1 MKGMHSFSSFLQG
14 ATFHSA
20 IKIAESGG
28 IKTETPEQTVTA
40 PLYGCIAAVRVP
52 AKNSLQFC
60 TNLIT
65 QCFCDKLGIVTLS
78 SSAMNSQFSPLFPP

>member
-1 MKGMHSFSSFLQG
+1 VKGMHSFSSFLQG

-40 PLYGCIAAVRVP
+40 PLAVWVH
-52 AKNSLQFC
+52 
-60 TNLIT
+60 
-65 QCFCDKLGIVTLS
+65 S
-78 SSAMNSQFSPLFPP
+78 SSSSSREKFAAILY